1 MLAGAATDLAGLGS
15 TLQIA
20 NRAAAAT
27 ITGVPAAGADDVSA
41 ALAAV
46 FSGHA
51 LDYQALSAQMAGVH
65 QRFVQALTASGSS
78 YAAAEAANTNPL
90 QGVEEHLLGVLN
102 SPTQALLGR
111 PLIRDGA
118 AGAPDRTAATV
129 DCSWATAAP
138 AEPATARPPVPG
150 RSEAMAGPAEPEA
163 GYTAPAAP
171 AGSAASVA
179 AAPSALPAVT
189 GVAVVS
195 AVALGYLA
203 KAAPAATA
211 GRAEGKTSPRPLGQ
225 EGPPAPAGTA
235 AGSTATV
242 EPAVSAGRRGRW

>member
-1 MLAGAATDLAGLGS
+1 MSYVIAAPELLAGAATDLAGLGS

-118 AGAPDRTAATV
+118 AGAPGQDGGDGGLLLGNGGAGGTGYSPTTGSGAVGGDGGAGGTGGWLYGSGGSGGAAGTGGAGGP
-129 DCSWATAAP
+129 DS
-138 AEPATARPPVPG
+138 PPDI
-150 RSEAMAGPAEPEA
+150 
-163 GYTAPAAP
+163 P
-171 AGSAASVA
+171 AGNDGQD
-179 AAPSALPAVT
+179 
-189 GVAVVS
+189 GV
-195 AVALGYLA
+195 GG
-203 KAAPAATA
+203 A
-211 GRAEGKTSPRPLGQ
+211 G
-225 EGPPAPAGTA
+225 
-235 AGSTATV
+235 GSGGLV
-242 EPAVSAGRRGRW
+242 FGNSGG

>member
-1 MLAGAATDLAGLGS
+1 MSYLIAAPELLAGAATDLADLGS

-51 LDYQALSAQMAGVH
+51 LDYQALSAQMAGAH

-90 QGVEEHLLGVLN
+90 QGIEEQLLGVLN

-111 PLIRDGA
+111 PLIGDGA
-118 AGAPDRTAATV
+118 AGAPGQDGGDGGLLLGNGGAAGT
-129 DCSWATAAP
+129 
-138 AEPATARPPVPG
+138 
-150 RSEAMAGPAEPEA
+150 
-163 GYTAPAAP
+163 
-171 AGSAASVA
+171 
-179 AAPSALPAVT
+179 
-189 GVAVVS
+189 
-195 AVALGYLA
+195 
-203 KAAPAATA
+203 
-211 GRAEGKTSPRPLGQ
+211 
-225 EGPPAPAGTA
+225 GTA
-235 AGSTATV
+235 ANPDGGNGGAAGLIGNGGAGGTGYSPTTGSG
-242 EPAVSAGRRGRW
+242 AVGGDGGAGGTGGWLYGSGGSGGIGGVGGSGTIGAPSG